1 MLTETSSY
9 QPQEV
14 LGCQSVYKCIWM
26 SGWIGFFSDKKQGS
40 SAQVLLSCIT
50 DSQTWIFGFER
61 DPCSTVLPMPAIE
74 AYLNRGEE
82 SPLIS
87 DLYLG
92 GGIAELSLLIRTL
105 QCGNGEVIR

>member
-1 MLTETSSY
+1 MHKFYHFVSL
-9 QPQEV
+9 PLK
-14 LGCQSVYKCIWM
+14 LGSLGLKEI
-26 SGWIGFFSDKKQGS
+26 
-40 SAQVLLSCIT
+40 
-50 DSQTWIFGFER
+50 R
-61 DPCSTVLPMPAIE
+61 DPCSTVLPMPGIE

-105 QCGNGEVIR
+105 QW